1 MIAWKK
7 LFSSFVFAFTGIIST
22 FKSEQNFRIHTF
34 VSVIVIIFAIA
45 LDFSKERFV
54 LLFIVIGIVLSL
66 ELVNTA
72 IESTIDLITEKKH
85 PLAKKAKD
93 AAAGAVLVFS
103 IFAVIIGILLF
114 IEPLIDSMKLY
125 LLRR

>member
-1 MIAWKK
+1 MISSWRK
-7 LFSSFVFAFTGIIST
+7 LFSSFIFAFSGIVTT
-22 FKSEQNFRIHTF
+22 FKSEQNFRIHTM
-34 VSVIVIIFAIA
+34 VSVIVIGLAVA
-45 LDFSKERFV
+45 LDFSNERFII
-54 LLFIVIGIVLSL
+54 LLIVIGLVLTL

-72 IESTIDLITEKKH
+72 IEKTVDLITKEYH

-114 IEPLIDSMKLY
+114 IEPLINSINSVKG
-125 LLRR
+125 

>member
-1 MIAWKK
+1 MISWRK
-7 LFSSFVFAFTGIIST
+7 LFSSFIFAFSGIVTT
-22 FKSEQNFRIHTF
+22 FKSEQNFRIHSM
-34 VSVIVIIFAIA
+34 VSVIVIGLAVA
-45 LDFSKERFV
+45 LDFSNERFII
-54 LLFIVIGIVLSL
+54 LLIVIGLVLSL

-72 IESTIDLITEKKH
+72 IENTVDLITKEYH

-114 IEPLIDSMKLY
+114 IEPLINSINSVK
-125 LLRR
+125 R

>member
-1 MIAWKK
+1 MISWRK
-7 LFSSFVFAFTGIIST
+7 LFSSFIFAFSGIVTT
-22 FKSEQNFRIHTF
+22 FKSEQNFRIHTM
-34 VSVIVIIFAIA
+34 VSVIVIGLAVA
-45 LDFSKERFV
+45 LDFSNERFII
-54 LLFIVIGIVLSL
+54 LLIVIGLVLSL

-72 IESTIDLITEKKH
+72 IEKTVDLITKEYH

-114 IEPLIDSMKLY
+114 IEPLINSIDSVK
-125 LLRR
+125 R

>member
-1 MIAWKK
+1 MISWRK
-7 LFSSFVFAFTGIIST
+7 LFSSFIFAFSGIVTT
-22 FKSEQNFRIHTF
+22 FKSEQNFRIHTM
-34 VSVIVIIFAIA
+34 VSVIVIGLAVA
-45 LDFSKERFV
+45 LDFSNERFII
-54 LLFIVIGIVLSL
+54 LLIVIGLVLSL

-72 IESTIDLITEKKH
+72 IEKTVDLITKEYH

-114 IEPLIDSMKLY
+114 IEPLINSINSVK
-125 LLRR
+125 R

>member
-1 MIAWKK
+1 MIHWKK

-22 FKSEQNFRIHTF
+22 FKSEQNFKIHTF
-34 VSVIVIIFAIA
+34 ISVIVIIFAVA

-72 IESTIDLITEKKH
+72 IESAIDLITEKKH

-103 IFAVIIGILLF
+103 MFAVIIGILLF
-114 IEPLIDSMKLY
+114 IEPLINSM
-125 LLRR
+125 

>member
-1 MIAWKK
+1 MISWKK
-7 LFSSFVFAFTGIIST
+7 LFSSFIFAFSGIVTT
-22 FKSEQNFRIHTF
+22 FKSEQNFRIHTM
-34 VSVIVIIFAIA
+34 VSVIVIGLAIA
-45 LDFSKERFV
+45 LDFSIERFII
-54 LLFIVIGIVLSL
+54 LLIVIGLVLSL

-72 IESTIDLITEKKH
+72 IEKTVDLITKEYH

-114 IEPLIDSMKLY
+114 IEPLINSINSVK
-125 LLRR
+125 R

>member
-1 MIAWKK
+1 MISWRK
-7 LFSSFVFAFTGIIST
+7 LFSSFIFAFSGIVTT
-22 FKSEQNFRIHTF
+22 FKSEQNFRIHTM
-34 VSVIVIIFAIA
+34 VSVIVIGLAVA
-45 LDFSKERFV
+45 LDFSNERFII
-54 LLFIVIGIVLSL
+54 LLIVIGLVLSL

-72 IESTIDLITEKKH
+72 IEKTIDLITKEYH

-114 IEPLIDSMKLY
+114 IEPLINSINSVK
-125 LLRR
+125 R

>member
-1 MIAWKK
+1 MISSWRK
-7 LFSSFVFAFTGIIST
+7 LFSSFIFAFSGIVTT
-22 FKSEQNFRIHTF
+22 FKSEQNFRIHTM
-34 VSVIVIIFAIA
+34 VSVIVIGLAVA
-45 LDFSKERFV
+45 LDFSNERFII
-54 LLFIVIGIVLSL
+54 LLIVIGLVLSL

-72 IESTIDLITEKKH
+72 IEKTVDLITKEYH

-114 IEPLIDSMKLY
+114 IEPLINSINSVK
-125 LLRR
+125 R

>member
-7 LFSSFVFAFTGIIST
+7 LFSSFVFAFTGIIAT